1 MSAESASPL
10 TAKSAFC
17 ISDWQMKE
25 AQSLIEGSDEVGR
38 RVRAEVLRAEAEL
51 TRNERAALAFLL
63 IGRLLDSN
71 G

>member
-1 MSAESASPL
+1 L
-10 TAKSAFC
+10 TGKSAFC

-25 AQSLIEGSDEVGR
+25 AQCLIEEDGVSGR
-38 RVRAEVLRAEAEL
+38 RVLEALHRAEAEL

-63 IGRLLDSN
+63 INRLLDSS